1 MKSFGTRL
9 QDWRLGHNMTQNEA
23 ADWLKVPLRT
33 YQQWEQGRQAPS
45 QTGPLLKLLDFYGNK
60 SVRERV

>member
-9 QDWRLGHNMTQNEA
+9 QEWRLGHSMTQTEA
-23 ADWLKVPLRT
+23 ADWLRVPLRT
-33 YQQWEQGRQAPS
+33 YQQWEQSRQEPS
-45 QTGPLLKLLDFYGNK
+45 QTGPLLKLLDFYGK